1 MVSQPIDLLY
11 NEIKISKNLI
21 NKNGE
26 KVELNDN
33 QKEEL
38 SKINKESS
46 DIKDKAVRCIVE
58 SQNYVDFYMANH
70 LFL

>member
-46 DIKDKAVRCIVE
+46 DIR
-58 SQNYVDFYMANH
+58 
-70 LFL
+70 